1 MQGSMGDGRARRF
14 DKDAILTDLVRILED
29 MTPDWDMGF
38 AGPIGPETR
47 LEADLSFKSIQVVQ
61 LIIAIEERFQRQELP
76 FQKLLMPDD
85 RTVSDVRVAEVVDFL
100 YTQLNQP

>member
-1 MQGSMGDGRARRF
+1 MQGSMDNGRLN
-14 DKDAILTDLVRILED
+14 KDAILADLVKILQE
-29 MTPDWDMGF
+29 MTSDWDMGF

-61 LIIAIEERFQRQELP
+61 LIIAIEEHFQRQELP

-85 RTVSDVRVAEVVDFL
+85 RTVSDLRVIDVADFL
-100 YTQLNQP
+100 YAQLNRA